1 MNSRKRGNNL
11 KKENCLEDKNLVWS
25 EILNFMD
32 KDGNIY
38 LDELKE
44 KLDITEEE
52 LNEILSEIGE
62 KFEET
67 LEEDDNEERYTD
79 YNISSVKISPVALDQ
94 PMKLYLRDIDGT
106 SLLTKE
112 EEFEIGKKLEKGR
125 AMISRYLFRSLPVI
139 DEFLSYKEE
148 IEKSPFLI
156 KQFLYLDTHKWD
168 EGYKGRR
175 DKKNLFKLM
184 KRIEKWK
191 IKLIQYKNAYLK
203 KGKRIYKFKYK
214 RYENNIIKLIL
225 RLRIQTPYLKKL
237 MHLQEEIHD
246 EFKKKTTH
254 LRDLREKFKN
264 VSSTKERKIL
274 KKQLKEAIKE
284 IKHFQ
289 LKIHSDWKEV
299 NYIYRNIRKWES
311 FFCQA
316 KRELIEGNIRLV
328 FSIAKKFKRS
338 GVSFMDIV
346 QEGNAG
352 LIKAVEKFDHRKGYK
367 FSTYGIW
374 WIKQA
379 IIKTLAEQSD
389 SFSIPTHTLTLIN
402 KITKSKRYLLQ
413 KNGTI
418 PTLEEIAKYIGISTE
433 RIRFAQTLGDST
445 KSLDEPVSEDGD
457 LLYGDIIAKE
467 KTPSPAKQAMLKL
480 LSESLLEVLESSL
493 SPREKKV
500 LELRYGLLDGDTKT
514 LEEIGLMF
522 KVTRE
527 RIRQIEENALNK
539 LRKSP
544 GRRRLKSFYSM
555 WEYEA

>member
-1 MNSRKRGNNL
+1 
-11 KKENCLEDKNLVWS
+11 
-25 EILNFMD
+25 MD

-38 LDELKE
+38 LDKLKE
-44 KLDITEEE
+44 KLDISEEK

-62 KFEET
+62 KFDET
-67 LEEDDNEERYTD
+67 LEEEDKEEKYLDN
-79 YNISSVKISPVALDQ
+79 NISSVKISPFALDQ

-112 EEFEIGKKLEKGR
+112 EEYEIGKRLEKSR
-125 AMISRYLFRSLPVI
+125 SMISRYLFRSLPVI
-139 DEFLSYKEE
+139 DKFLSYREE
-148 IEKSPFLI
+148 IKKSPFLI
-156 KQFLYLDTHKWD
+156 KQFLYLDTHKWK
-168 EGYKGRR
+168 EGYKGAKDR
-175 DKKNLFKLM
+175 KNLFKLM
-184 KRIEKWK
+184 KRVEKWK

-214 RYENNIIKLIL
+214 RYENNIIKSIL
-225 RLRIQTPYLKKL
+225 KLRIQTPYLKKF
-237 MHLQEEIHD
+237 MHLQEGIHD
-246 EFKKKTTH
+246 EFKKKVTYV
-254 LRDLREKFKN
+254 RSLREEFRNASSAEQRKN
-264 VSSTKERKIL
+264 L
-274 KKQLKEAIKE
+274 KKQLKDIIKE
-284 IKHFQ
+284 IKNFQ
-289 LKIHSDWKEV
+289 LEIHSDWKEIHH
-299 NYIYRNIRKWES
+299 IYRNVRKWEN

-418 PTLEEIAKYIGISTE
+418 PTLEEIAKYIGISKE
-433 RIRFAQTLGDST
+433 RIKFAQTLGDST
-445 KSLDEPVSEDGD
+445 KSLDEPISDDGE
-457 LLYGDIIAKE
+457 LLYGDVIAKE
-467 KTPSPAKQAMLKL
+467 HVPSPAKQAMLKL
-480 LSESLLEVLESSL
+480 LSESLGEVLESAL
-493 SPREKKV
+493 SPRERRV
-500 LELRYGLLDGDTKT
+500 LELRYGLLDGETKT

-555 WEYEA
+555 WEYEQ

>member
-1 MNSRKRGNNL
+1 M
-11 KKENCLEDKNLVWS
+11 EDKALIWS
-25 EILNFMD
+25 EILNLMD

-44 KLDITEEE
+44 KLDITEEK

-62 KFEET
+62 KLEET
-67 LEEDDNEERYTD
+67 LEEDDNEEKYID

-112 EEFEIGKKLEKGR
+112 EEYEIGKKLEKGR
-125 AMISRYLFRSLPVI
+125 TMISRYLFRSIPVI
-139 DEFLSYKEE
+139 DKFISYKEE

-156 KQFLYLDTHKWD
+156 KQFLYLDTHKWN
-168 EGYKGRR
+168 EGYKGHK

-184 KRIEKWK
+184 KRIEKWES
-191 IKLIQYKNAYLK
+191 KLIQYKNAYLK

-214 RYENNIIKLIL
+214 RYEKTIIKSIL
-225 RLRIQTPYLKKL
+225 KLRIQTPYLKKL
-237 MHLQEEIHD
+237 MTLQEEIHD
-246 EFKKKTTH
+246 EFKKKVMYV
-254 LRDLREKFKN
+254 RSLREEFN
-264 VSSTKERKIL
+264 DLPSTKEKRKL
-274 KKQLKEAIKE
+274 KKQLKNIIKE
-284 IKHFQ
+284 IKNFQ
-289 LKIHSDWKEV
+289 LEIHSDWKEI
-299 NYIYRNIRKWES
+299 NHIYKHIRKWEN

-352 LIKAVEKFDHRKGYK
+352 LIKAVEKFDHTKGYK

-402 KITKSKRYLLQ
+402 KITKSKRDLLQ
-413 KNGTI
+413 RNGTK
-418 PTLEEIAKYIGISTE
+418 PTLEEIAKYIGISKE

-445 KSLDEPVSEDGD
+445 KSLDEPVSEDGE

-467 KTPSPAKQAMLKL
+467 KTPSPAKQAMLTL
-480 LSESLLEVLESSL
+480 LSESLGEVLESSL
-493 SPREKKV
+493 SPRERKV
-500 LELRYGLLDGDTKT
+500 LELRYGLMDGETKT

-555 WEYEA
+555 WEYES

>member
-1 MNSRKRGNNL
+1 
-11 KKENCLEDKNLVWS
+11 LEDKNLVWS

-44 KLDITEEE
+44 KLDITEKE
-52 LNEILSEIGE
+52 LNEILSEMGDKIE
-62 KFEET
+62 DIP
-67 LEEDDNEERYTD
+67 EEDDKEEIYLD
-79 YNISSVKISPVALDQ
+79 NNISTVKISPVVLDQ

-112 EEFEIGKKLEKGR
+112 EEYEIGKKLEKGR
-125 AMISRYLFRSLPVI
+125 TMISRYLFRSVPVI
-139 DEFLSYKEE
+139 DKFLSYKEE
-148 IEKSPFLI
+148 IKRSPFLI
-156 KQFLYLDTHKWD
+156 KQFLYLDTHKWNQ
-168 EGYKGRR
+168 GYVGHK
-175 DKKNLFKLM
+175 DKKNLFRLM
-184 KRIEKWK
+184 RRIEKWK
-191 IKLIQYKNAYLK
+191 SKLIQYKNAYLK

-214 RYENNIIKLIL
+214 RYEKNIIKSIL
-225 RLRIQTPYLKKL
+225 KLRIQTPYLKKL
-237 MHLQEEIHD
+237 MRSQTEIHD
-246 EFKKKTTH
+246 EFKKKIKH
-254 LRDLREKFKN
+254 VRNLRKKFKE
-264 VSSTKERKIL
+264 VSSSKERKNL
-274 KKQLKEAIKE
+274 EKQLKDIIKE
-284 IKHFQ
+284 IKNFQ
-289 LKIHSDWKEV
+289 LEIHSDWKEV
-299 NYIYRNIRKWES
+299 NYLYRNILKWES
-311 FFCQA
+311 FLCQA

-402 KITKSKRYLLQ
+402 KITKSKRDLLQ
-413 KNGTI
+413 RNGTK
-418 PTLEEIAKYIGISTE
+418 PTLDEISNYIGISKE
-433 RIRFAQTLGDST
+433 RIRFAQTLGDAT
-445 KSLDEPVSEDGD
+445 KSLDEPVSEDGE
-457 LLYGDIIAKE
+457 LLFGDIIAKE
-467 KTPSPAKQAMLKL
+467 KTPSPAKQAMLSL
-480 LSESLLEVLESSL
+480 LSESLVEILETTL
-493 SPREKKV
+493 SDRERKV
-500 LELRYGLLDGDTKT
+500 LELRYGLLDGETKT

-544 GRRRLKSFYSM
+544 NRRRLKSFYSM
-555 WEYEA
+555 WEYEQ

>member
-1 MNSRKRGNNL
+1 
-11 KKENCLEDKNLVWS
+11 LEDKALVWS
-25 EILNFMD
+25 EILNLMD

-44 KLDITEEE
+44 KLDISEEK
-52 LNEILSEIGE
+52 LNEILSEIGGNL
-62 KFEET
+62 EET
-67 LEEDDNEERYTD
+67 FEEDDNEEKYID
-79 YNISSVKISPVALDQ
+79 YNISSVKISPAALDQ
-94 PMKLYLRDIDGT
+94 PIKLYLRDIDGT

-125 AMISRYLFRSLPVI
+125 TMISRYLFRSLPII
-139 DEFLSYKEE
+139 DKFLSYKDE
-148 IEKSPFLI
+148 IERSPFLI

-168 EGYKGRR
+168 EGYKGHK

-191 IKLIQYKNAYLK
+191 SKLMHYKNAYLK
-203 KGKRIYKFKYK
+203 KGKRIYEFKYK
-214 RYENNIIKLIL
+214 RHEKNIIKSIL
-225 RLRIQTPYLKKL
+225 KLRIQTPYLKKL
-237 MHLQEEIHD
+237 MQLQEEIHD
-246 EFKKKTTH
+246 EFKKKVAYA
-254 LRDLREKFKN
+254 RSLREEFEN
-264 VSSTKERKIL
+264 ASSTKERKNL
-274 KKQLKEAIKE
+274 KRQLKEIIKE
-284 IKHFQ
+284 IKNFQ

-299 NYIYRNIRKWES
+299 NHIYRNIRKWEN

-352 LIKAVEKFDHRKGYK
+352 LIKAVEKFDHTKGYK

-402 KITKSKRYLLQ
+402 KITKSKRDLLQ
-413 KNGTI
+413 RNGTK
-418 PTLEEIAKYIGISTE
+418 PTLEEIAQYIGISKE

-445 KSLDEPVSEDGD
+445 RSLDEPVADEGD

-480 LSESLLEVLESSL
+480 LSESLLEVLDSSL

-500 LELRYGLLDGDTKT
+500 LELRYGLLDGETKT

-544 GRRRLKSFYSM
+544 NRRRLKSFYSM
-555 WEYEA
+555 WEYES

>member
-1 MNSRKRGNNL
+1 M
-11 KKENCLEDKNLVWS
+11 EDKSIIWS
-25 EILNFMD
+25 EILNFTD
-32 KDGNIY
+32 KDGNVY

-44 KLDITEEE
+44 KLNITEEQ
-52 LNEILSEIGE
+52 LNEILSGIGE
-62 KFEET
+62 NLED
-67 LEEDDNEERYTD
+67 LSEEDEVEEKYQD
-79 YNISSVKISPVALDQ
+79 SNISSVKISPSALDQ
-94 PMKLYLRDIDGT
+94 PIKLYLRDIDGT

-125 AMISRYLFRSLPVI
+125 TMISRYLFRSIPVI
-139 DEFLSYKEE
+139 DKFLSYKDE
-148 IEKSPFLI
+148 IKKSPFLI
-156 KQFLYLDTHKWD
+156 KQFLYLDTHKWN
-168 EGYKGRR
+168 EGYKGDK

-184 KRIEKWK
+184 KRIEKWRS
-191 IKLIQYKNAYLK
+191 KLIRYKNAYLK

-214 RYENNIIKLIL
+214 RYEKNIIKSIL
-225 RLRIQTPYLKKL
+225 KLRIQTPYLKKL
-237 MHLQEEIHD
+237 MQSQTEIHD
-246 EFKKKTTH
+246 EFKEKVTH
-254 LRDLREKFKN
+254 VRNLREGFEDAN
-264 VSSTKERKIL
+264 STKERKKI
-274 KKQLKEAIKE
+274 KKQLKEIIKE
-284 IKHFQ
+284 IKNFQ

-299 NYIYRNIRKWES
+299 HYIYRNIQKWEN

-402 KITKSKRYLLQ
+402 KITKSKRDLLQ
-413 KNGTI
+413 RNGIKPTI
-418 PTLEEIAKYIGISTE
+418 EEIAKYIGISKE
-433 RIRFAQTLGDST
+433 RISFAQTLGDST
-445 KSLDEPVSEDGD
+445 RSLDEPVAEEGD

-467 KTPSPAKQAMLKL
+467 KSPSPAKKAMLKL
-480 LSESLLEVLESSL
+480 LSESLLDVLESSL
-493 SPREKKV
+493 SERERKV
-500 LELRYGLLDGDTKT
+500 LELRYGLFDGETKT

-544 GRRRLKSFYSM
+544 DRRRLKSFYSM
-555 WEYEA
+555 WEYEQ

>member
-1 MNSRKRGNNL
+1 
-11 KKENCLEDKNLVWS
+11 LEDKNLVWS

-44 KLDITEEE
+44 KLDITEEK

-62 KFEET
+62 KLEDIS
-67 LEEDDNEERYTD
+67 EEDDVEEKYLD
-79 YNISSVKISPVALDQ
+79 YNISSVKLSPSALDQ

-125 AMISRYLFRSLPVI
+125 TMISRYLFRSLPVI
-139 DEFLSYKEE
+139 DKFLSYKEE

-156 KQFLYLDTHKWD
+156 KQFLYLDTHKWSESY
-168 EGYKGRR
+168 EGHK
-175 DKKNLFKLM
+175 DKKSLFKLM
-184 KRIEKWK
+184 KRIEKWRS
-191 IKLIQYKNAYLK
+191 KLKQYKNAYLK

-214 RYENNIIKLIL
+214 RYEKNIIKSIL
-225 RLRIQTPYLKKL
+225 KFRIQTPYLKKL
-237 MHLQEEIHD
+237 MRLQAEIHD
-246 EFKKKTTH
+246 EFKKKVTH
-254 LRDLREKFKN
+254 VRNLREKFKDAN
-264 VSSTKERKIL
+264 SKKERKIL
-274 KKQLKEAIKE
+274 KKQLKDIINE
-284 IKHFQ
+284 IKNFQ
-289 LKIHSDWKEV
+289 LEIHSDWKEV
-299 NYIYRNIRKWES
+299 NYIYRNVRKWES

-402 KITKSKRYLLQ
+402 KITKSKRDLLQ
-413 KNGTI
+413 RNGTK
-418 PTLEEIAKYIGISTE
+418 PTLEEIAKYIGISKE

-445 KSLDEPVSEDGD
+445 KSLDEPVSEDGE
-457 LLYGDIIAKE
+457 LLFGDIIAKE
-467 KTPSPAKQAMLKL
+467 KTPSPAKQAMLTL
-480 LSESLLEVLESSL
+480 LSESLLDILDSTLSS
-493 SPREKKV
+493 RERKV
-500 LELRYGLLDGDTKT
+500 LELRYGLVDGETKT

-544 GRRRLKSFYSM
+544 NRRRLKSFYSM
-555 WEYEA
+555 WEYEQ

>member
-1 MNSRKRGNNL
+1 M
-11 KKENCLEDKNLVWS
+11 EDKALVWS
-25 EILNFMD
+25 EILNLMD

-44 KLDITEEE
+44 KLDISEEK
-52 LNEILSEIGE
+52 LNEILSEIGGNL
-62 KFEET
+62 EET
-67 LEEDDNEERYTD
+67 FEEDDNEEKYID
-79 YNISSVKISPVALDQ
+79 YNISSVKISPAALDQ
-94 PMKLYLRDIDGT
+94 PIKLYLRDIDGT

-125 AMISRYLFRSLPVI
+125 TMISRYLFRSLPII
-139 DEFLSYKEE
+139 DKFLSYKDE
-148 IEKSPFLI
+148 IERSPFLI

-168 EGYKGRR
+168 EGYKGHK

-191 IKLIQYKNAYLK
+191 SKLMHYKNAYLK
-203 KGKRIYKFKYK
+203 KGKRIYEFKYK
-214 RYENNIIKLIL
+214 RHEKNIIKSIL
-225 RLRIQTPYLKKL
+225 KLRIQTPYLKKL
-237 MHLQEEIHD
+237 MQLQEEIHD
-246 EFKKKTTH
+246 EFKKKVAYA
-254 LRDLREKFKN
+254 RSLREEFEN
-264 VSSTKERKIL
+264 ASSTKERKNL
-274 KKQLKEAIKE
+274 KRQLKEIIKE
-284 IKHFQ
+284 IKNFQ

-299 NYIYRNIRKWES
+299 NHIYRNIRKWEN

-352 LIKAVEKFDHRKGYK
+352 LIKAVEKFDHTKGYK

-402 KITKSKRYLLQ
+402 KITKSKRDLLQ
-413 KNGTI
+413 RNGTK
-418 PTLEEIAKYIGISTE
+418 PTLEEIAQYIGISKE

-445 KSLDEPVSEDGD
+445 RSLDEPVADEGD

-480 LSESLLEVLESSL
+480 LSESLLEVLDSSL

-500 LELRYGLLDGDTKT
+500 LELRYGLLDGETKT

-544 GRRRLKSFYSM
+544 NRRRLKSFYSM
-555 WEYEA
+555 WEYES